1 MTSGRVTM
9 AGTLWRC
16 VACRFHRGLR
26 AAALLSGL
34 AFSSA
39 VLADAPGDSRDYKL
53 APGDRIT
60 VSVVGQ
66 AELSSDMILDGAGNI
81 ILPLIGAIEVRDL
94 TIVECERVIHDRL
107 ADGILNQP
115 SVIVRIGELRP
126 LYVLGDVRTSGVY
139 PFRYGSTVKSAV
151 AAAGGFGL
159 PEPMQNASASEFL
172 LAEERVRQL
181 SFQKRALLVRRARL
195 EAQRDGKSTFSPP
208 ALTGSTQENEI
219 AETVAIEKETLDSQ
233 AGILQKQ
240 LELLRAQKPRI
251 QNEIA
256 SLNAQTATTKKQL
269 ELVKQHADQYSGL
282 VKQGLGLA
290 NSELQ
295 LRLAEATQES
305 ELWRLAAQIS
315 RLQMDSGALDLQ
327 IHEAEAIFKRQII
340 TELRDVGERLKELDV
355 VLPVAREIREVRL
368 AQAGSLAG
376 AETARS
382 ISVTRTRNGEVTS
395 FQATE
400 TTPLE
405 PGDVIDVKRSLP
417 RVLRYQGASA
427 RQPSLQDYQMGA
439 AAPARSAGLAS
450 P

>member
-1 MTSGRVTM
+1 VQNREENAMTSGRMTM

-16 VACRFHRGLR
+16 VACRFHHWLR

-39 VLADAPGDSRDYKL
+39 VLADSPGESRDCKL

-66 AELSSDMILDGAGNI
+66 AELSGDMLPDGAGDI
-81 ILPLIGAIEVRDL
+81 TLTLIGAIEVRDL
-94 TIVECERVIHDRL
+94 TIVECQRVIHDRL

-115 SVIVRIGELRP
+115 SVIV
-126 LYVLGDVRTSGVY
+126 
-139 PFRYGSTVKSAV
+139 AV
-151 AAAGGFGL
+151 AAAGGFAL

-172 LAEERVRQL
+172 LADERVRQP
-181 SFQKRALLVRRARL
+181 SFQKRALAVRRARL
-195 EAQRDGKSTFSPP
+195 EAQRDGKNTVSLP
-208 ALTGSTQENEI
+208 ALPGSTQENEN
-219 AETVAIEKETLDSQ
+219 AETVAIERETLDSQ
-233 AGILQKQ
+233 ARILQKQ

-251 QNEIA
+251 QNEIEF
-256 SLNAQTATTKKQL
+256 LNAQTATTKKQL
-269 ELVKQHADQYSGL
+269 EIVKQHADQYSRL
-282 VKQGLGLA
+282 VKQGFGLA
-290 NSELQ
+290 NAELQ
-295 LRLAEATQES
+295 LRLTEATQES
-305 ELWRLAAQIS
+305 ELWRLEVQIS
-315 RLQMDSGALDLQ
+315 RLQMDSGVLDLQ

-400 TTPLE
+400 TRPWSPATSSMSIGCFPASCATRALR
-405 PGDVIDVKRSLP
+405 PGNLVYKIIKCERQRQRDRLVWLP
-417 RVLRYQGASA
+417 
-427 RQPSLQDYQMGA
+427 PS
-439 AAPARSAGLAS
+439 S
-450 P
+450 